1 VNTKRLIVDFLADRL
16 PEHRFMGERKPNLV
30 FQYAQQNAIY
40 RCIAIQ
46 RDSASHG
53 LSVQLA
59 ATYNPRW
66 RGEPAYP
73 IGFDTGLANLKHRNH
88 VIEAIKHW
96 ESYEPTLTG
105 LQRTLAEIH
114 RQFQDLVPAFFK
126 ESENQLLSNS
136 LLQIA
141 LTESKRIPAEERSE
155 LQTALESVKF
165 RLDRLEHPIFLRL
178 RDRLR
183 AAWTPDIPK
192 EQRQATNRIAY
203 DCLALTSERVTIR

>member
-1 VNTKRLIVDFLADRL
+1 VNTKRPIVGFLAERL
-16 PEHRFMGERKPNLV
+16 PAYRFMSERRPNLV
-30 FQYAQQNAIY
+30 FQSAQQNGIY

-53 LSVQLA
+53 LAVQLA

-73 IGFDTGLANLKHRNH
+73 IGFDTGLANLKHH
-88 VIEAIKHW
+88 SQVIEAIKHW
-96 ESYEPTLTG
+96 EFYEPTLTG
-105 LQRTLAEIH
+105 LQRTLSEIH
-114 RQFQDLVPAFFK
+114 RQFQDLAPAFFK

-141 LTESKRIPAEERSE
+141 LTESKGISVEERSE
-155 LQTALESVKF
+155 LQRALEAVKF
-165 RLDRLEHPIFLRL
+165 RLARLEHPIFLRL
-178 RDRLR
+178 RERLR
-183 AAWTPDIPK
+183 EAWTPDIPK

-203 DCLALTSERVTIR
+203 DCLALTSE